1 MRLVF
6 DLPRKDGLPVPG
18 FHMHAIEGRG
28 VPLAELASHNYAV
41 RSPCFLLAHH
51 IPPWLSYRRY
61 TLPFYGPKYAKPSR
75 IFVPTA
81 TPRVMLGPPRSTV
94 TRGRGPPSP
103 ASYGF
108 LCKHKIVRPTPL
120 SGQDTRGA

>member
-1 MRLVF
+1 MRLIF

-28 VPLAELASHNYAV
+28 VPVAELASHNYAV

-51 IPPWLSYRRY
+51 IPPCLSYRRH

-81 TPRVMLGPPRSTV
+81 TPRVMLGQPRLEDRCHLTFAERRNGEVRSSSLSSTK
-94 TRGRGPPSP
+94 
-103 ASYGF
+103 AE
-108 LCKHKIVRPTPL
+108 K
-120 SGQDTRGA
+120 

>member
-51 IPPWLSYRRY
+51 IPPWSSYRRH

-81 TPRVMLGPPRSTV
+81 TSRVMLGQPRLEDRCHLTFGELRFAEVQLRRISLP
-94 TRGRGPPSP
+94 R
-103 ASYGF
+103 
-108 LCKHKIVRPTPL
+108 TPVNK
-120 SGQDTRGA
+120 